1 MERYV
6 AVQIQYPR
14 LSYAELVHLRRRHRS
29 QVRLAPIE
37 IDQQVAVVKL
47 FLMRSATGAGGSAT
61 PERELH
67 TFRVSSLPS
76 GSQAPPILTLSAE
89 YDGARAVHCRLDG
102 NGMSPQTAELRVP
115 RHRRWWWIPL
125 VVLLV
130 LGIATFMLIPGWSVE
145 MRGGGS
151 HGERIPVTRQDGE
164 PATPEAAITREAP
177 REATPEPEPEAASEP
192 EPEAAPEPAADLAPE
207 LPDTALQVYFGP
219 NQTQLTAATRRE
231 LDELVEVLREYPQ
244 VPVTIVGHTALYGT
258 EEGRLEISQGRA
270 EGVATYLRDQG
281 WRPANEPSVRWVGSR
296 DPITRERDAQQQN
309 RRVEISVGE
318 DQSSR

>member
-6 AVQIQYPR
+6 AVQVQYPR
-14 LSYAELVHLRRRHRS
+14 LSYAELVHLRSHHRS

-47 FLMRSATGAGGSAT
+47 FLMRSAAGAGGSAT

-76 GSQAPPILTLSAE
+76 GSEAPPILTLSAE

-102 NGMSPQTAELRVP
+102 DGMSPQTAELRVP

-125 VVLLV
+125 VVLLLV
-130 LGIATFMLIPGWSVE
+130 IGIATFMVFRGWSVE

-151 HGERIPVTRQDGE
+151 PGERTPATGQDGE
-164 PATPEAAITREAP
+164 PATPEAVTTREAP
-177 REATPEPEPEAASEP
+177 REATPEPEPEPQRELESARDTEDTQ
-192 EPEAAPEPAADLAPE
+192 ETVPA

-258 EEGRLEISQGRA
+258 EEGRLEISRGRA

-281 WRPANEPSVRWVGSR
+281 WRPASEPSVRWVGSR
-296 DPITRERDAQQQN
+296 DPITRDRDEQQQN

-318 DQSSR
+318 D